1 VRPVLGDNRDLP
13 GERIAD
19 RVVMGYVRTTARH
32 LEKAFSLVRKNGLIH
47 YQDTFPLEVF
57 PQMALDNVT
66 RAAGGR
72 RYKIELVREVKS
84 YSPGVS
90 HMVLDIRVLD

>member
-1 VRPVLGDNRDLP
+1 MLGDNRDLP

-32 LEKAFSLVRKNGLIH
+32 LEKAFSLVRKNGVIH

-57 PQMALDNVT
+57 PQMALDNVAG
-66 RAAGGR
+66 AAGGR
-72 RYKIELVREVKS
+72 KFKVELVREVKS